1 MEKLG
6 LEQQRRKSLFQVL
19 DYWLL
24 IPVFALCIEG
34 LYVLNT
40 VLELQYPGQYPRNIL
55 TQAISILLGL
65 IALAVL
71 SLIEQSFIYPIGVF
85 LYGLSLLMQALLPVF
100 GSAELA
106 AKTGSN
112 AWLILPGIGSF
123 QPSELSKIGLCM
135 AVAYVLER
143 MKLKKYSFKKG
154 VLYLLLLLLPQLGLI
169 LIYEDDLGTGMV
181 VVFMLAVMIFIW
193 GIKLRYVLLIL
204 SAGVISVPLL
214 WNFALKP
221 YQQTR
226 ILSFLYPNYDTDATY
241 NVTQAKAA
249 IAAGGLSGNRSGDY
263 VHVPVQESD
272 FIFSAVGEYMGLVGT
287 SLLILLAAVFIFRAF
302 YLASKLQRPAFK
314 YMAAGIAAV
323 FTFHYVENIC
333 MNLGLMPV
341 TGIPLPF
348 VSQGGT
354 AMLVNFLSLGIL
366 MNLSVNRNL
375 ELTMER

>member
-34 LYVLNT
+34 LYVLNM

-71 SLIEQSFIYPIGVF
+71 SLLEQSFIYPVGIF

-135 AVAYVLER
+135 AMAYVLER
-143 MKLKKYSFKKG
+143 MKTKKYSLKRG
-154 VLYLLLLLLPQLGLI
+154 V
-169 LIYEDDLGTGMV
+169 
-181 VVFMLAVMIFIW
+181 
-193 GIKLRYVLLIL
+193 
-204 SAGVISVPLL
+204 
-214 WNFALKP
+214 
-221 YQQTR
+221 
-226 ILSFLYPNYDTDATY
+226 
-241 NVTQAKAA
+241 
-249 IAAGGLSGNRSGDY
+249 RS
-263 VHVPVQESD
+263 
-272 FIFSAVGEYMGLVGT
+272 
-287 SLLILLAAVFIFRAF
+287 
-302 YLASKLQRPAFK
+302 
-314 YMAAGIAAV
+314 
-323 FTFHYVENIC
+323 
-333 MNLGLMPV
+333 
-341 TGIPLPF
+341 
-348 VSQGGT
+348 
-354 AMLVNFLSLGIL
+354 
-366 MNLSVNRNL
+366 
-375 ELTMER
+375 